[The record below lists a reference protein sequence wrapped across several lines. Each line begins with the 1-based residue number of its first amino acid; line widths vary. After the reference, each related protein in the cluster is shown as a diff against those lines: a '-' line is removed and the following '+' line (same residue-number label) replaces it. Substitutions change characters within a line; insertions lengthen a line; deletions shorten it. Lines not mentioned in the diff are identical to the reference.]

1 MIYIENNNLDPHYNL
16 ALEEY
21 AVKGLDVDEDILILW
36 QNEPSVIIG
45 RNQNTIEEINKDY
58 IEEKDINVVRRLS
71 GGGAVYHDLG
81 NLNFSFVTK
90 NFHSNVN
97 NFKAFT
103 QPVIDALAKLGVN
116 AVFHGRNDIVV
127 DGKKV
132 SGNAQYFYKNKMLH
146 HGTILFDSTL
156 EDIVEVLN
164 VGDEKIKSKGIK
176 SIRSRVTNI
185 APHLEKQVPMDEFK
199 EILLKFILDTDSPQE
214 KEYKLNDKE
223 LKEIEELKNSRYDK
237 WEWNFGESP
246 EFEIQKTKRAEGG
259 LLDIRFSVKNGKIKD
274 LKIYGDFFGDKDVSS
289 LEDQL
294 IGKSYRKEDI
304 EKTLENIEIEKYFY
318 NINKED
324 ILDCLFK

>member
-1 MIYIENNNLDPHYNL
+1 MIYIENNNFDPHYNL

-21 AVKGLDVDEDILILW
+21 AVKGLDLDEDILILW

-45 RNQNTIEEINKDY
+45 RNQNTIEEINKNY

-71 GGGAVYHDLG
+71 GGGAVYHDFG
-81 NLNFSFVTK
+81 NLNFTFITK
-90 NFHSNVN
+90 NFKSNVN
-97 NFKAFT
+97 NFKTFT
-103 QPVIDALAKLGVN
+103 QPVIDALQKLGVN

-132 SGNAQYFYKNKMLH
+132 SGNAQYFFKNKMLH

-185 APHLEKQVPMDEFK
+185 LPHLEKKVSMDEFK
-199 EILLKFILDTDSPQE
+199 DILLKFILDTDNIEE
-214 KEYKLNDKE
+214 KEYKLSDTQ

-246 EFEIQKTKRAEGG
+246 EFEIQKQKRFEGG
-259 LLDIRFSVKNGKIKD
+259 SLDIRFTVKDGKIKN

-289 LEDQL
+289 LENKL
-294 IGKSYRKEDI
+294 IGEKYKKEDI
-304 EKTLENIEIEKYFY
+304 KNILDDIDIKKYFY
-318 NINKED
+318 NINKDD
-324 ILDCLFK
+324 ILECLFS